1 MSDNVIKVLPELRET
16 ISQIIARKIPPN
28 PNVFDELQANV
39 QEIMAKKLYP
49 EFLKSETFI
58 QFIEQNSRDTKNPTT
73 VRPSTSS
80 NSNINSNTTTSNTD
94 GAANISGIN
103 VGLSPSMT
111 TSNLQTLHEDAEL
124 TLNNEPISTKK
135 TTDRSMQRPTL
146 TRDRLLA
153 TQNERLE
160 IRPQG

>member
-39 QEIMAKKLYP
+39 QETMAKKLYP
-49 EFLKSETFI
+49 EFLQSETFI

-73 VRPSTSS
+73 VRS

-94 GAANISGIN
+94 GAAIVSGIN
-103 VGLSPSMT
+103 VGLS

-146 TRDRLLA
+146 TKDRLLA

>member
-28 PNVFDELQANV
+28 PNVFDELQVNV

-80 NSNINSNTTTSNTD
+80 NSNIISNTTTSNTD
-94 GAANISGIN
+94 GAAIISGIN
-103 VGLSPSMT
+103 IGLSPS

>member
-39 QEIMAKKLYP
+39 QETMAKKLYP
-49 EFLKSETFI
+49 EFLQSETFI

-73 VRPSTSS
+73 IRSSTSS

-94 GAANISGIN
+94 GAAIVSGIN
-103 VGLSPSMT
+103 VGLS

-124 TLNNEPISTKK
+124 KLNNEPISTKK
-135 TTDRSMQRPTL
+135 STDRSMQRPTL
-146 TRDRLLA
+146 TKDRLLA

>member
-39 QEIMAKKLYP
+39 QETMAKKLYP
-49 EFLKSETFI
+49 EFLQSETFI

-73 VRPSTSS
+73 VRS

-94 GAANISGIN
+94 GAAIVSGIN
-103 VGLSPSMT
+103 VGLS

-124 TLNNEPISTKK
+124 KLNNEPISTKK
-135 TTDRSMQRPTL
+135 STDRSMQRPTL
-146 TRDRLLA
+146 TKDRLLA

>member
-39 QEIMAKKLYP
+39 QETMAKKLYP
-49 EFLKSETFI
+49 EFLQSETFI

-73 VRPSTSS
+73 VRS

-94 GAANISGIN
+94 GAAIVSGIN
-103 VGLSPSMT
+103 VGLS

-124 TLNNEPISTKK
+124 MLNNEPISTKK

>member
-39 QEIMAKKLYP
+39 QETMAKKLYP

-58 QFIEQNSRDTKNPTT
+58 QFIDQNSRDTKNPTT
-73 VRPSTSS
+73 AVRPSTSS

-94 GAANISGIN
+94 GAAIISGIN
-103 VGLSPSMT
+103 VGLS

>member
-28 PNVFDELQANV
+28 PNVFDELQVNV

-58 QFIEQNSRDTKNPTT
+58 QFIEQNSRGTKNPTT
-73 VRPSTSS
+73 IRPSTSS
-80 NSNINSNTTTSNTD
+80 NSNIIINTTTSNTD
-94 GAANISGIN
+94 GAAIISAIN
-103 VGLSPSMT
+103 VGLSPS

>member
-39 QEIMAKKLYP
+39 QETMAKKLYP

-58 QFIEQNSRDTKNPTT
+58 QFIDQNSRDTKNPTT
-73 VRPSTSS
+73 IRPSTSS

-94 GAANISGIN
+94 GAAIISGIN
-103 VGLSPSMT
+103 VGLS